1 MSTTKMNKGAL
12 IAEFI
17 GTFGLALAVLASVN
31 GYLDPVP
38 TAVVAGATLGLFVL
52 TIGKISGCHINP
64 AVTLG
69 LLSLKKINL
78 TNSIAYII
86 AQVAGA
92 LTAFV
97 SMTLL
102 LDGGL
107 TAQVSALGDYRVFFG
122 EMLGAMIF
130 GFGIA
135 AAVKSGYEGVNQ
147 ALAIGGS
154 LALGALFASIVSNGI
169 LNPAVAISLE
179 SISWSYVLGPIVGMI
194 LGMNIYVYAFGKKG
208 KL

>member
-1 MSTTKMNKGAL
+1 MSTKKLSKGAL

-17 GTFGLALAVLASVN
+17 GTFGLALAILASVN

-69 LLSLKKINL
+69 LLSVKKIDLSNAL
-78 TNSIAYII
+78 AYIA

-97 SMTLL
+97 TMTLL

-122 EMLGAMIF
+122 ELLGAMIF

-135 AAVKSGYEGVNQ
+135 AAVKSGYEGINQ

-179 SISWSYVLGPIVGMI
+179 SVSWSYILGPIVGMI
-194 LGMNIYVYAFGKKG
+194 IGMNIYAYSFGEKG